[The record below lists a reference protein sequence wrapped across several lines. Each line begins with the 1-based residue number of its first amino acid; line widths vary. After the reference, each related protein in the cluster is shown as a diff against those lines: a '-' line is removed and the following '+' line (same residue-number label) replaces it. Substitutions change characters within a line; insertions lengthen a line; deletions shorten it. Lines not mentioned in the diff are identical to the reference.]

1 MAVTQSRIRSV
12 MTTALGIAL
21 TLFVLAL
28 IVFVIDLLVPSG
40 GILLA
45 ITGIL
50 CFVSVV
56 FAFRHSPT
64 SGMWMLLATLGL
76 IPLMLFLLIYIWPKT
91 PFGRRMI
98 VKPDL
103 AKEFVWSDAADADP
117 KSLLGAIGLA
127 ETEFLPRGSVRINNR
142 SFEAISDVGLIEAG
156 QEVKVTRLDVGRLVV
171 VPTKKPSENQR
182 TMSDGSGLDQP
193 ITDLG
198 LDSLE

>member
-1 MAVTQSRIRSV
+1 

-76 IPLMLFLLIYIWPKT
+76 IPLMLFLLI
-91 PFGRRMI
+91 
-98 VKPDL
+98 
-103 AKEFVWSDAADADP
+103 
-117 KSLLGAIGLA
+117 
-127 ETEFLPRGSVRINNR
+127 
-142 SFEAISDVGLIEAG
+142 
-156 QEVKVTRLDVGRLVV
+156 
-171 VPTKKPSENQR
+171 
-182 TMSDGSGLDQP
+182 
-193 ITDLG
+193 
-198 LDSLE
+198 